1 MGHIVTIK
9 DYYGEYIKVE
19 VSKEV
24 FAFYLE
30 EKNKIHSQ
38 NMALYR
44 HRTYNDVEDDLT
56 QFQNFHPPPS
66 LEDYYLICEDLR
78 LALEIIGSCTKVQ
91 QRRFYQNR
99 IQGYSFVE
107 IAQKEGRSESS
118 IYRSIVAVENK
129 LKKFF

>member
-1 MGHIVTIK
+1 MGYMVTIK

-24 FAFYLE
+24 FSFFLE
-30 EKNKIHSQ
+30 DKREMHRQ

-44 HRTYNDVEDDLT
+44 YQTHNDVEDDLT

-66 LEDYYLICEDLR
+66 VEEDYLIREDLR
-78 LALEIIGSCTKVQ
+78 LALEVIGTCSKVQ

-99 IQGYSFVE
+99 ILGYTFVE
-107 IAQKEGRSESS
+107 IAQKEGRIESS
-118 IYRSIVAVENK
+118 IYRSIIAVEKK